1 MKKIFGLFAMAA
13 LATTGLTCCGGG
25 GGGEDSHAY
34 RTYTFDGP
42 MMRGVMQV
50 RVMDQMD
57 GVDGKY
63 NATIS
68 FSVPNTRTYSGYFL
82 VTQKANTITS
92 TNQYEDGKQPVFDQ
106 DNNLVEDGVF
116 KSLDTTEQIVVGI
129 YSNSEGNDNA
139 MVNFFQDF
147 VENVNED
154 DDDNGDV
161 NVESPPK
168 PILNLKYAPNGRSGD
183 YMMTIETE
191 VEVTQKDKEGNEKTV
206 KTLKPANLGPYNF
219 TVTY

>member
-42 MMRGVMQV
+42 MMKGVMQV

-92 TNQYEDGKQPVFDQ
+92 TNQYDKQPKFDQ
-106 DNNLVEDGVF
+106 EGNLLEEGTF
-116 KSLDTTEQIVVGI
+116 KRLRTNEQIVVGI
-129 YSNSEGNDNA
+129 YSSSEGNDNA

-154 DDDNGDV
+154 DDVDDDL

-168 PILNLKYAPNGRSGD
+168 PILNLRYNPSGRSGD

-191 VEVTQKDKEGNEKTV
+191 VEVTQKDEEGNEKTV

>member
-25 GGGEDSHAY
+25 GGGEDSHSY
-34 RTYTFDGP
+34 PTYTFDGP
-42 MMRGVMQV
+42 MMKGVMQV

-92 TNQYEDGKQPVFDQ
+92 TNQYEVQPKFDKDG
-106 DNNLVEDGVF
+106 NLLREGKF
-116 KSLDTTEQIVVGI
+116 KRLSTNEQIVIGI
-129 YSNSEGNDNA
+129 YSSSEGNDNA

-154 DDDNGDV
+154 DDVNDDV

-168 PILNLKYAPNGRSGD
+168 PILNLRYNPSGRSGD

-191 VEVTQKDKEGNEKTV
+191 VEVTRTDEEGNEVTV
-206 KTLKPANLGPYNF
+206 DTLKPANLGPYNF

>member
-13 LATTGLTCCGGG
+13 LASTSLTCCGGG

-42 MMRGVMQV
+42 MMKGVMQV

-82 VTQKANTITS
+82 VTQKASTITS
-92 TNQYEDGKQPVFDQ
+92 TNQYEEQPKFDEDG
-106 DNNLVEDGVF
+106 NLVRAGKF
-116 KSLDTTEQIVVGI
+116 KRLTANEQIVVGI
-129 YSNSEGNDNA
+129 YSSNEGNDNA

-154 DDDNGDV
+154 DDVNEDV

-168 PILNLKYAPNGRSGD
+168 PILNLRYNPNRRGGD

-191 VEVTQKDKEGNEKTV
+191 VEVTRTDEEGNEVTV
-206 KTLKPANLGPYNF
+206 DTLKPANLGPYNF

>member
-42 MMRGVMQV
+42 MMKGVMQV

-68 FSVPNTRTYSGYFL
+68 FSVPNNRTYSGYFL

-92 TNQYEDGKQPVFDQ
+92 TNQYDKQPKFDQ
-106 DNNLVEDGVF
+106 EGNLLEEGTF
-116 KSLDTTEQIVVGI
+116 KSLSTNEQIVVGI
-129 YSNSEGNDNA
+129 YSSSEGNDNA

-154 DDDNGDV
+154 DDVDDDL

-168 PILNLKYAPNGRSGD
+168 PILNLRYNPSGRSGD

-191 VEVTQKDKEGNEKTV
+191 VEVTQKDEEGNEKTV

>member
-42 MMRGVMQV
+42 MMKGVMQV

-92 TNQYEDGKQPVFDQ
+92 TNQYEVQPKFDKDG
-106 DNNLVEDGVF
+106 NLLREGKF
-116 KSLDTTEQIVVGI
+116 KRLSTNEQIVIGI
-129 YSNSEGNDNA
+129 YSSSEGNDNA

-154 DDDNGDV
+154 DDVNDDV

-168 PILNLKYAPNGRSGD
+168 PILNLRYNPSGRSGD

-191 VEVTQKDKEGNEKTV
+191 VEVTRTDEEGNEVTV
-206 KTLKPANLGPYNF
+206 DTLKPANLGPYNF

>member
-25 GGGEDSHAY
+25 GGGEDSHSY

-42 MMRGVMQV
+42 MMKGVMQV

-92 TNQYEDGKQPVFDQ
+92 TNQYEVQPKFDKDG
-106 DNNLVEDGVF
+106 NLLREGKF
-116 KSLDTTEQIVVGI
+116 KRLSTNEQIVIGI
-129 YSNSEGNDNA
+129 YSSSEGNDNA

-154 DDDNGDV
+154 DDVNDDV

-168 PILNLKYAPNGRSGD
+168 PILNLRYNPSGRSGD

-191 VEVTQKDKEGNEKTV
+191 VEVTRTDEEGNEVTV
-206 KTLKPANLGPYNF
+206 DTLKPANLGPYNF

>member
-42 MMRGVMQV
+42 MMKGVMQV

-82 VTQKANTITS
+82 VTQKDSTITS
-92 TNQYEDGKQPVFDQ
+92 TNQYEVQPTFDQ
-106 DNNLVEDGVF
+106 NGNLVTEGEF
-116 KSLDTTEQIVVGI
+116 KRLTANEQIVVGI
-129 YSNSEGNDNA
+129 YSSSEGNDNA

-154 DDDNGDV
+154 DDVNDDV

-168 PILNLKYAPNGRSGD
+168 PILNLRYNPNGRSGD

-191 VEVTQKDKEGNEKTV
+191 VEITRTDEEGNEETV

>member
-42 MMRGVMQV
+42 MMKGVMQV

-68 FSVPNTRTYSGYFL
+68 FSVPNNRTYSGYFL

-92 TNQYEDGKQPVFDQ
+92 TNQYEVQPKFDKDG
-106 DNNLVEDGVF
+106 NLLKEGKF
-116 KSLDTTEQIVVGI
+116 KRLSTNEQIVVGI
-129 YSNSEGNDNA
+129 YSSSEGNDNA

-154 DDDNGDV
+154 DDVDDDL

-168 PILNLKYAPNGRSGD
+168 PILNLRYNPSGRSGD

-191 VEVTQKDKEGNEKTV
+191 VEVTRTDEEGNEVTV